1 MNVTFHDP
9 RETYPRIIGNYN
21 GKLMFGDGSTYP
33 NKSFSQLYDGVIQ
46 SDATIA
52 RQMTNMANV
61 AFATYNTTFSNYF
74 DFSIRGDGQLS
85 YRVTNTVTT
94 NLDTSIVIG
103 PRRYSDLTNGV
114 WRLTG
119 LLGITENTQP
129 ITPEGNTAT
138 LWLENATTK
147 ALKIRWPD
155 GTIGSLWHAYN
166 DGTGSGLDADTVDG
180 NTTSWLVDRA
190 NHTGTQPY
198 TTITGLGALATTDAP
213 TNGLAHGRKD
223 GSWVEVSEPAHT
235 HSDYYPR
242 AGGTNNPVTGPLV
255 VGYSTPSFV
264 LRDTSGT
271 NAVLF
276 TYGGPSGELILGRS
290 DPASL
295 TSIGVTYAVFS
306 DAQAIFSTDLSAP
319 SVSGSTVSS
328 SGYMNAGGDL
338 RLTASAVDS
347 PGVVMMNNSG
357 TLGVRQWFSGEHWDL
372 YTASATP
379 PYAAIEKLM
388 RVETNGIVTVQK
400 PIRTRT
406 GTLGYLTPAMG
417 HAPGTGA
424 AALSTRNSK
433 PVVAFDPTAEEHY
446 RWTWVIPNGFNT
458 PALDGADNLTFRLH
472 WTSSATSGSV
482 RWVVKMQRLTGVDID
497 SDSFA
502 SGSVVTTAASGTAGT
517 VVVSTTGNV
526 GLDSAVAGDAVEID
540 VYRDTVDA
548 GDTVDSNDA
557 ELLAV
562 EIRNW

>member
-1 MNVTFHDP
+1 
-9 RETYPRIIGNYN
+9 
-21 GKLMFGDGSTYP
+21 
-33 NKSFSQLYDGVIQ
+33 
-46 SDATIA
+46 
-52 RQMTNMANV
+52 
-61 AFATYNTTFSNYF
+61 
-74 DFSIRGDGQLS
+74 
-85 YRVTNTVTT
+85 
-94 NLDTSIVIG
+94 
-103 PRRYSDLTNGV
+103 
-114 WRLTG
+114 
-119 LLGITENTQP
+119 
-129 ITPEGNTAT
+129 
-138 LWLENATTK
+138 
-147 ALKIRWPD
+147 
-155 GTIGSLWHAYN
+155 
-166 DGTGSGLDADTVDG
+166 
-180 NTTSWLVDRA
+180 
-190 NHTGTQPY
+190 
-198 TTITGLGALATTDAP
+198 
-213 TNGLAHGRKD
+213 
-223 GSWVEVSEPAHT
+223 
-235 HSDYYPR
+235 
-242 AGGTNNPVTGPLV
+242 
-255 VGYSTPSFV
+255 
-264 LRDTSGT
+264 
-271 NAVLF
+271 
-276 TYGGPSGELILGRS
+276 
-290 DPASL
+290 
-295 TSIGVTYAVFS
+295 
-306 DAQAIFSTDLSAP
+306 
-319 SVSGSTVSS
+319 
-328 SGYMNAGGDL
+328 
-338 RLTASAVDS
+338 
-347 PGVVMMNNSG
+347 MMNNSG